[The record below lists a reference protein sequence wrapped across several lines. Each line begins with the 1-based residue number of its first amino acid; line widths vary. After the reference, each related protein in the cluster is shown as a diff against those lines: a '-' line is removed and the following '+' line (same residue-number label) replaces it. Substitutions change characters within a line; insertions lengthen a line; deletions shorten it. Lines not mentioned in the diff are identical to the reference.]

1 MMRLKIAIVD
11 GFCPRPYEGQTWEHE
26 AMGGTELTAARV
38 AEALAADHD
47 LVVLQH
53 CRQQVACSA
62 AGVCYEPGGDWRKL
76 AGTRNFDVVIII
88 NSLKLLALWHKHAPA
103 QTRLILW
110 RHNFMGA
117 THKETAN
124 LLGQTNAQMICVSH
138 SHRRHTMAALGIA
151 ESSDAAARISVIYNP
166 VVTVPIQGEP
176 VLPGSVDVDQ
186 LLFASS
192 PHKGMDQ
199 VLDNFTKLRE
209 RIPQLSLLVC
219 NPGYLERSAPY
230 CDGVHYTGKL
240 RSAQVH
246 GHMRR
251 SLCLFNAQSTFAET
265 FGLVFA
271 EAHSAG
277 TPVVAQRGLGAVD
290 EVVGAGDGQALDV
303 NDTQAVYDVI
313 MRWRGGLRPQLAM
326 NPAFAL
332 ETIKT
337 EWLTLLDS
345 NMVAPEMRRS
355 LTGRMS
361 YAIP

>member
-1 MMRLKIAIVD
+1 MRRLKIAIVD

-76 AGTRNFDVVIII
+76 AGTRNSDVVIII
-88 NSLKLLALWHKHAPA
+88 NSLKLLALWRKHAPA

-117 THKETAN
+117 THKYAAK
-124 LLGQTNAQMICVSH
+124 LLADTNAQMICVSH
-138 SHRRHTMAALGIA
+138 SHRHHTLATLGIA
-151 ESSDAAARISVIYNP
+151 EGSASSARIGVIYNP
-166 VVTVPIQGEP
+166 VVTDQRGQRLTVQTG
-176 VLPGSVDVDQ
+176 VDSNQ

-192 PHKGMDQ
+192 PHKGLEQ
-199 VLDNFTKLRE
+199 VLDNFMKLRQ

-219 NPGYLERSAPY
+219 NPGYLERPLPIY
-230 CDGVHYTGKL
+230 DGVRYTGKL
-240 RSAQVH
+240 RPAQVH
-246 GHMRR
+246 AQMRR

-271 EAHSAG
+271 ESHSMG

-290 EVVGAGDGQALDV
+290 EVVGDEHGQVLNV
-303 NDTQAVYDVI
+303 NDVQAVYELI
-313 MRWRGGLRPQLAM
+313 ARWRDGQRPQLSK
-326 NPAFAL
+326 NPAFDLDAVKTQWL
-332 ETIKT
+332 KLLCSIVVDSETQQ
-337 EWLTLLDS
+337 S
-345 NMVAPEMRRS
+345 NIGIVPKAMA
-355 LTGRMS
+355 
-361 YAIP
+361 